1 MLETK
6 GWYLSKTIWG
16 VIISFLALIAKTFF
30 NVYIPD
36 FSAEIVEILGLVIA
50 LYGRIK
56 AEVKIS

>member
-6 GWYLSKTIWG
+6 VWYLSKTIWG

>member
-6 GWYLSKTIWG
+6 VWYLSKTIWG

-36 FSAEIVEILGLVIA
+36 FSAEIVEILGLVLA

>member
-6 GWYLSKTIWG
+6 VWYLSKTIWG

-36 FSAEIVEILGLVIA
+36 FSAEIVEILGLILA